1 MKSCIYL
8 WQYLAEFFF
17 EWEIFQTKI
26 VEKIKTHFV
35 LEAFLRK
42 SCNLW
47 YNMEKYRTAR
57 QDTGGNIIRCWKD
70 SIFLPYK
77 EGKNTDTRS

>member
-47 YNMEKYRTAR
+47 DNMEKYRRAR
-57 QDTGGNIIRCWKD
+57 QTTVDDMARAQCMLD
-70 SIFLPYK
+70 A
-77 EGKNTDTRS
+77 